1 MIARFTRGRFAAA
14 ALAAAGTLAL
24 GIGMAEA
31 AVGGKRSFGSRGGN
45 TFKSAPATPTAPKS
59 SDTIQRS
66 TTQPG
71 QIAPSAAARPGA
83 AGSAVAGQAANRGFG
98 SLLMGG
104 LIGAGLFG
112 LLSGAGLFG
121 GLSGLAGFLGLL
133 LQVALIA
140 GIVWLGLAFWRSR
153 KQPAVAAA
161 NAGMQRASL
170 DPNAG
175 RQPMHG
181 GGGGMA
187 GAQPAGP
194 QMQPLTIAQQDFETF
209 ERLLGEIQTAY
220 GRGDVPALRMRA
232 TPEMAGY
239 LSEDLVADAEK
250 GVRNEVS
257 DVKLLQGDLSEA
269 WSEPDADY
277 ATVAMRFGLIDVTVE
292 TASGRIVEGSRTEPR
307 EITEVW
313 TFRRPRGGSAGG
325 WKLSA
330 IQQVQ

>member
-1 MIARFTRGRFAAA
+1 MNPRFTRSRIAAA

-31 AVGGKRSFGSRGGN
+31 AAGGGRSFGSRGGK
-45 TFKSAPATPTAPKS
+45 TFNSAPATPTAPKS

-71 QIAPSAAARPGA
+71 QIAPGAAARPGA
-83 AGSAVAGQAANRGFG
+83 AGSAVAGQTARSGFG

-104 LIGAGLFG
+104 LLGAGLFG
-112 LLSGAGLFG
+112 LLSGAGLFS
-121 GLSGLAGFLGLL
+121 GLSGLAGILGLV
-133 LQVALIA
+133 LQFALIA

-153 KQPAVAAA
+153 SQPAAASA
-161 NAGMQRASL
+161 NAGLQRAAL

-175 RQPMHG
+175 RPPMGGNSGATG
-181 GGGGMA
+181 GG
-187 GAQPAGP
+187 QPAGP
-194 QMQPLTIAQQDFETF
+194 EMTPLSIGPQDFQTF
-209 ERLLGEIQTAY
+209 ERLLGEIQGAF
-220 GRGDVPALRMRA
+220 GRSDVPAIRMRA

-239 LSEDLVADAEK
+239 LSEDIAAITDR
-250 GVRNEVS
+250 GHRNEVS

-269 WSEPDADY
+269 WSEADADY
-277 ATVAMRFGLIDVTVE
+277 ATVAMRFSMVDATVD
-292 TASGRIVEGSRTEPR
+292 ASGRVVDGSRTEPR

-313 TFRRPRGGSAGG
+313 TFRRPRGASAGG

>member
-1 MIARFTRGRFAAA
+1 MNVRFTRSRIAAA

-24 GIGMAEA
+24 GISMAEA
-31 AVGGKRSFGSRGGN
+31 AVGGGRSFGSRGGN

-71 QIAPSAAARPGA
+71 QIAPGAAARPGT
-83 AGSAVAGQAANRGFG
+83 AGSAVAGQTARRGFG

-121 GLSGLAGFLGLL
+121 GLSGLAGFLGLM
-133 LQVALIA
+133 LQFALIA

-153 KQPAVAAA
+153 SQPAAASA

-175 RQPMHG
+175 RPPMNSYGGMG
-181 GGGGMA
+181 GG
-187 GAQPAGP
+187 QPAGP
-194 QMQPLTIAQQDFETF
+194 QMQPLEIGPQDYQTF
-209 ERLLGEIQTAY
+209 ERLLGEIQAAF

-239 LSEDLVADAEK
+239 LSEDLAANAEK
-250 GVRNEVS
+250 GVRNEIS

-313 TFRRPRGGSAGG
+313 TFRRSRGGSAGG